1 MKNYDKIFNIVD
13 NLSNKINI
21 ALRLITFDNDKLK
34 KLKLMDKRLRLF
46 YFFRVYEIISL
57 IVDNVDNASITTNVS
72 DEFWQ
77 LLKKLGDLDDY
88 NQLFISEIKLNWLC
102 KLIELIKNI
111 PRDLVKLII
120 DYCQPSIYICEDL
133 DLISDRIILSN
144 F

>member
-1 MKNYDKIFNIVD
+1 
-13 NLSNKINI
+13 
-21 ALRLITFDNDKLK
+21 
-34 KLKLMDKRLRLF
+34 MDKRLRLF